1 MVASAERP
9 PRCASRRT
17 CQHSDLLGTF
27 YVDVDGPRCHIALS
41 GPAEPLLAVVECLR
55 AELVATLAAAGR
67 SDLIRLPE
75 AEPATA
81 GS

>member
-1 MVASAERP
+1 MPARNGL
-9 PRCASRRT
+9 PRRASRRT

-41 GPAEPLLAVVECLR
+41 GSAEPLLAVVECMR

-67 SDLIRLPE
+67 HDLTSPAE
-75 AEPATA
+75 TEPATTA
-81 GS
+81 S

>member
-1 MVASAERP
+1 
-9 PRCASRRT
+9 
-17 CQHSDLLGTF
+17 
-27 YVDVDGPRCHIALS
+27 VDGPRCHIAPS
-41 GPAEPLLAVVECLR
+41 GSAEPLLAVVECMR

-67 SDLIRLPE
+67 SDFTRPPE